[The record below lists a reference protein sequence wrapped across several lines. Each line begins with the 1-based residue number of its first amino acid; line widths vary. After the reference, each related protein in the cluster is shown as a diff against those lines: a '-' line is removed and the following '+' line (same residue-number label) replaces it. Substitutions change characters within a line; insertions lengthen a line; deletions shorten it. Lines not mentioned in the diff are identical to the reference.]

1 MEFYESFMKFSFPD
15 EDVFCIEKDPLV
27 ADTDGIKAC
36 ECVVFI
42 NPRVALIEAKSS
54 SPKDICGDKFKVFIT
69 DITQKFSDS
78 LQLFDDL
85 KNKKHGEVA
94 FLRLPIHLQQFS
106 MPPGE
111 YLIYL
116 IVHGH
121 QIDWLGG
128 LQDAF
133 REAMR
138 GVIRQWGIKDFQVRV
153 YNERIALE
161 KRLIAAFIP
170 KSERDDVRDKDGSVS
185 LQKTIDWFATHS

>member
-42 NPRVALIEAKSS
+42 NPHVALIEAKSS
-54 SPKDICGDKFKVFIT
+54 SPKDICGDKFKDFIS

-94 FLRLPIHLQQFS
+94 FQRLPIHLRQFS

-111 YLIYL
+111 YQIYL

-153 YNERIALE
+153 YNEKIALE

-170 KSERDDVRDKDGSVS
+170 KSERDDVREKDGSVS